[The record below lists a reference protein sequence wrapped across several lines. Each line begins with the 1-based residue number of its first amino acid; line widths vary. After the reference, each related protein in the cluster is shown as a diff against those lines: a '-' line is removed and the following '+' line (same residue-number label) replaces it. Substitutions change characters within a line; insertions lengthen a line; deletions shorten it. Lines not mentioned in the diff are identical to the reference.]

1 MLVSILFF
9 LGSNEYIALGVYG
22 TPLRHMNNRD
32 GIGFYLNIVTIH
44 IILNLTDRQVDNGI
58 RYFI

>member
-22 TPLRHMNNRD
+22 TLLRHMNNQD
-32 GIGFYLNIVTIH
+32 GIGFYLNIVTIR
-44 IILNLTDRQVDNGI
+44 IILNLTDRQADNGI